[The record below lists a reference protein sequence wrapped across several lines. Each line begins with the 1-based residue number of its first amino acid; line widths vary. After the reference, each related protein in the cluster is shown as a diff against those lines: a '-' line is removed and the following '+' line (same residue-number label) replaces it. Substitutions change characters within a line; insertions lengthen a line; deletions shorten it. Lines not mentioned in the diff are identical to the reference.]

1 MTAIP
6 AARKPSGAPDIKED
20 PRWSGVRSV
29 RVEPVSVVDLDEL
42 WTTNDVAEHCNVS
55 EGAVRYWRQ
64 TNTGPP
70 YAKLGR
76 LVRYRPSDVRAWLDQ
91 QFESDRQAVPLI
103 GK

>member
-1 MTAIP
+1 MTAPSAANP
-6 AARKPSGAPDIKED
+6 AET
-20 PRWSGVRSV
+20 
-29 RVEPVSVVDLDEL
+29 L
-42 WTTNDVAEHCNVS
+42 WTTDDVAEHCNVS

-91 QFESDRQAVPLI
+91 QFEEGRPGAA
-103 GK
+103 